1 MIRPLQRLTYFSQCL
16 IRGPDW
22 FVESEITRLLATARD
37 RNQTLMIT
45 GMLLFNDGCFA
56 QILEGEADDLDTLM
70 HSIKGDARHGDVT
83 VLQRGLIGTRAFP
96 EWQMH
101 YVSQA
106 APGAAK
112 GGEGLFQRLSSM
124 VQGRA

>member
-1 MIRPLQRLTYFSQCL
+1 MIRPLQRLTYFSQSL

-22 FVESEITRLLATARD
+22 FVEAEITRLLGTARE
-37 RNQTLMIT
+37 RNQTMLIT

-56 QILEGEADDLDTLM
+56 QILEGEADDLDALM
-70 HSIKGDARHGDVT
+70 HSIKGDVRHGEVT

-96 EWQMH
+96 DWAMH
-101 YVSQA
+101 YISHSV
-106 APGAAK
+106 PGAAK
-112 GGEGLFQRLSSM
+112 GGQGLFQRLSSM